1 MREIKRLKKQSNSWW
16 TDVIS
21 SFNEIWKFDRRL
33 FLILIVNVLISA
45 VQPFPGIV
53 FSGIIIDGIAN
64 GEKFS
69 NILLYIL
76 AMFGFIFALTALGI
90 YIGKIK
96 EFLFLKFTDK
106 INNDISKKCLDMD
119 FEQFND
125 SSFQDSVL
133 LINQLSHGNNYF
145 TSITMIF
152 DTLSQVISLIGTV
165 VIMTLLSTWLLLIAL
180 VVVSLQS
187 VLHVIRQKNNLRFQV
202 DTISEQRKLNYMS
215 QVWKSI
221 PAKKDIDLF
230 NLGKYVSEKIVSFQ
244 NNMLKFHKHR
254 IKKDGAIEMIT
265 YLLSV
270 LFQISAYILIGAN
283 AVKGAISVGE
293 FTMGVTSLINFMTAS
308 SFVATNM
315 LNFGNSMVYIHR
327 YRAFLKYKS
336 KFDNEEGIRIG
347 NINLNKVEIEFRNV
361 SFRYPNSTA
370 YVLRNINLKIR
381 NNEKLAVVG
390 YNGAGKTTFSL
401 LLMRMYEP
409 TDGEILLNGINVK
422 EINYRDYLRIIS
434 NVNQDFFLF
443 PFSIIENIAQKNNIT
458 DEEKEKVWELCK
470 KNGMEKR
477 ISRMYKGLNTPITK
491 QLFAAGID
499 LSGGERQKIAI
510 LRALFKEAPILVLDE
525 PTAALDPVA
534 EYEIYSKFDEMSNG
548 KLTVYISHRIN
559 STRFCDKIAVLEQG
573 RIMEY
578 GTFEELMKLKG
589 LYYSFY
595 EMQAELYK

>member
-1 MREIKRLKKQSNSWW
+1 MKKQSNSWW

>member
-1 MREIKRLKKQSNSWW
+1 MKKQSHSWW

-21 SFNEIWKFDRRL
+21 SFSEIWRFDRRL
-33 FLILIVNVLISA
+33 FLILIVNVLVSA

-64 GEKFS
+64 GERFTR
-69 NILLYIL
+69 ILLYIL
-76 AMFGFIFALTALGI
+76 VMFGFIFALTALGI
-90 YIGKIK
+90 YISKIK

-165 VIMTLLSTWLLLIAL
+165 VIMTLLNTWLLLIAM

-230 NLGKYVSEKIVSFQ
+230 NLGKYVSEKIVCFQ

-270 LFQISAYILIGAN
+270 LFQIFAYILIGAN
-283 AVKGAISVGE
+283 AVTGAISVGE

-327 YRAFLKYKS
+327 YRAFLKYRS
-336 KFDNEEGIRIG
+336 KFDNEEGIRIE
-347 NINLNKVEIEFRNV
+347 NIDLNNVEIEFRNV

-370 YVLRNINLKIR
+370 YVLRDINLRIK

-409 TDGEILLNGINVK
+409 TEGEILLNGINIK
-422 EINYRDYLRIIS
+422 EINYRDYLKIIS

-534 EYEIYSKFDEMSNG
+534 EYEIYSKFNEMSNG

-559 STRFCDKIAVLEQG
+559 STRFCDKIVVLEQG

-578 GTFEELMKLKG
+578 GTFEELMKTKG

-595 EMQAELYK
+595 EMQADLYK